1 MRRLQDIGTT
11 ASISTSGATPIV
23 SQIEDVLAG
32 IQSTLSQ
39 IITEYNAEV
48 YPVVSSLPQG
58 RDDTRW
64 KMASNA
70 IYPKRNYLDGN
81 NIFVDSTASARV
93 DDGRYWRMDLL
104 RPRTIKESFSQLYTE
119 IQDQIDGLRT
129 SISSY
134 TNEGLTA
141 AQKARIGMNIFDP
154 ILPSS
159 ASSLDG
165 LTQTHE
171 LNFTQVGKDLYG
183 ASWSLDGDG
192 LENLYYSVKEMVD
205 ALLQIHG
212 GAWDTDVSVFHSSWG
227 TPLSVS
233 DEGVS
238 IDAGVISIDFVGA
251 GITATQASSGHVQ
264 VEVTAT
270 GLAVEDEGVSIDL
283 ATTTIDFVGTSVT
296 ATQTAPGSV
305 EIEVTTSYWGAVA
318 DTSELPNVAGAAIQ
332 DAALAA
338 GDTAYVTADAALY
351 LCITETVGAAAWVL
365 LSTWPRVSE
374 ATLDLA
380 QVANTYDALEAD
392 GDVLVEGI
400 SLYVS
405 EAGADFTSVSVV
417 TNQTSPT
424 TVLTAAEGVVANIL
438 LQKNL
443 AFAYSR
449 LPFQLRSGQ
458 KLQYVIDG
466 NGTAGEI
473 KMVVVFRPTAT
484 GVNVDL
490 V

>member
-48 YPVVSSLPQG
+48 YPVISSLPQG

-64 KMASNA
+64 KMANNA

-93 DDGRYWRMDLL
+93 DDGRYWRTDLL

-227 TPLSVS
+227 TPLSIS
-233 DEGVS
+233 EEGVS
-238 IDAGVISIDFVGA
+238 VEPGVANIDFVGA
-251 GITATQASSGHVQ
+251 
-264 VEVTAT
+264 
-270 GLAVEDEGVSIDL
+270 
-283 ATTTIDFVGTSVT
+283 SVT

-318 DTSELPNVAGAAIQ
+318 DTSELPNVVGASVQ

-338 GDTAYVTADAALY
+338 GDTAYVTADSALY
-351 LCITETVGAAAWVL
+351 LCIVDTVGSALWVSL
-365 LSTWPRVSE
+365 LTGGRVLE
-374 ATLDLA
+374 TPLVDTTDHATSAGISYPDDSGLEMEGYRDLSFTGKFICGA
-380 QVANTYDALEAD
+380 NNTISFTVEGTNDEDATPANRDWISIYAYRSDANTVVNSIACGSAATVTFGWDFDNCNYKY
-392 GDVLVEGI
+392 VRVRLVI
-400 SLYVS
+400 
-405 EAGADFTSVSVV
+405 
-417 TNQTSPT
+417 TN
-424 TVLTAAEGVVANIL
+424 
-438 LQKNL
+438 
-443 AFAYSR
+443 
-449 LPFQLRSGQ
+449 
-458 KLQYVIDG
+458 
-466 NGTAGEI
+466 
-473 KMVVVFRPTAT
+473 T
-484 GVNVDL
+484 GVLSNTVVIIARQKSL
-490 V
+490 